1 MLKEGTTAPDID
13 AMLDSGEQFRLAD
26 YRGKKHVVLYFYPKD
41 FTMGCTREA
50 CIFRDRYADVLQHD
64 AIIVGVSIDTA
75 ESHRKFKERHELPF
89 PLVADPEKTVI
100 CAYDAEA
107 LLGMATARI
116 TYVID
121 KQGTIR
127 SAIRH
132 DFAVGRHLPE
142 VLEALSAIE
151 GKPAPAPS

>member
-1 MLKEGTTAPDID
+1 MLKEGSQAPDID

-26 YRGKKHVVLYFYPKD
+26 YKGKKNVVLYFYPKD

-50 CIFRDRYADVLQHD
+50 CIFRDRYEDVLQYD

-100 CAYDAEA
+100 RAYEAEA

-121 KQGTIR
+121 KQGTVR

-142 VLEALSAIE
+142 VIEALSAIE